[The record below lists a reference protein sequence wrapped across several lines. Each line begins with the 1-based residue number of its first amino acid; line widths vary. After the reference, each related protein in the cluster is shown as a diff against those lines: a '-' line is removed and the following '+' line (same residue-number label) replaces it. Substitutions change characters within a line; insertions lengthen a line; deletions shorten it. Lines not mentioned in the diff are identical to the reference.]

1 MPRLFVNQTLA
12 IDTVI
17 DLDADVTH
25 RLNKVLRA
33 RVGEALVFFNGEGG
47 EFTGELL
54 SLNKK
59 SAQAKL
65 THFEQIDRESGLQ
78 INLIQGISRG
88 NRMDYT
94 IQKAVELGV
103 TGVIPVETTRSV
115 VKLTNARRENRHEH
129 WLGVIHHACEQCQR
143 TGVPKLSPA
152 IALSEIKGLPNIES
166 SYFLDTQSTT
176 ALAVDDKPDKACYI
190 IAGPEGGF
198 SDEEREWIRGLGGKA
213 IKLGPR
219 ILRTET
225 AALAALSI
233 MQHLWG
239 DLC

>member
-1 MPRLFVNQTLA
+1 MPRLFINQTLA

-17 DLDADVTH
+17 DLGAALTH

-33 RVGEALVFFNGEGG
+33 RVGDELVLFNGEGG
-47 EFTGELL
+47 EFTGELVN
-54 SLNKK
+54 LNKK
-59 SAQAKL
+59 SAQAKISR
-65 THFEQIDRESGLQ
+65 FEQLDRESGLQ

-94 IQKAVELGV
+94 IQKAVELGI
-103 TGVIPVETTRSV
+103 TGVIPIETSRTI
-115 VKLTNARRENRHEH
+115 VKLTNERKENRHEH
-129 WLGVIHHACEQCQR
+129 WLGVIHHACEQSQR
-143 TGVPKLSPA
+143 TRVPKLSPA
-152 IALSEIKGLPNIES
+152 ITLADIENLPNIES
-166 SYFLDTQSTT
+166 SYFLDTQGTT
-176 ALAVDDKPDKACYI
+176 GLSVDGKPDKASYI

-198 SDEEREWIRGLGGKA
+198 SDAEREWIRGLGGKA

-239 DLC
+239 DLG